1 MVHTELTAVQSH
13 VSDNPGYVDEQIDD
27 LHKALEKAEAA
38 IDKLRDTSQL
48 KVTHRVHDT
57 EPMAYSLTACNGR

>member
-1 MVHTELTAVQSH
+1 MVHMELAAVQSH
-13 VSDNPGYVDEQIDD
+13 ASDTPDYIDEQIND
-27 LHKALEKAEAA
+27 LHKALAKAEAA

-48 KVTHRVHDT
+48 RVTHRVHAP